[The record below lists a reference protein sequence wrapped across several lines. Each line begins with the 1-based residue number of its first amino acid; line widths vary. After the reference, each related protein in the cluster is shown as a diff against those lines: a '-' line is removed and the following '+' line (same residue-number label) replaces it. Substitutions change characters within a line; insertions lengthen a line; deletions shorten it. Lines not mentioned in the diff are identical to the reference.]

1 MSKTS
6 VVIVA
11 AGSGKRSK
19 LTENKVFFK
28 INGIPV
34 LIKTIKKFEQ
44 LSQVDE
50 ILVVC
55 KKEEIKLCENLIFE
69 EFKIK
74 KVKKIVSGGKERQ
87 DSVFEGLKNISTNSE
102 IVLIHDAARPFIK
115 EEHII
120 ESIKIADEKGACCLG
135 VKVKDTIKEVVD
147 NFVKTT
153 LNREYLWQVQTP
165 QTFQKDLILKAYEN
179 LKSKNIKFTDDSSL
193 IEKMGKE
200 VYMLE
205 GDYFNIKIT
214 TPEDLLIAEIFD
226 KNKA

>member
-135 VKVKDTIKEVVD
+135 VKVKDTIKEVMD